1 MTTICQKLRFCYFNI
16 QFLKLFEV
24 YFWNFDQEDE
34 TLAKSNLYVPFKI
47 IFYFTNLDWCFVV
60 GFSFNIYI
68 KFLSRLDLLKSKL
81 LILLSTPWSNVDVIK
96 YHILTGSMFL
106 KFLWYEF
113 NKRTFK
119 KELSRFE
126 VIHGEIEIK
135 ESKISSMDLKTFY
148 ENPQLKQEFKQ

>member
-24 YFWNFDQEDE
+24 SFWNFDQEDE

-96 YHILTGSMFL
+96 YLYWQVQCFSNFFDMNLT
-106 KFLWYEF
+106 
-113 NKRTFK
+113 
-119 KELSRFE
+119 KELSRKNYR
-126 VIHGEIEIK
+126 G
-135 ESKISSMDLKTFY
+135 LKWSTVKLR
-148 ENPQLKQEFKQ
+148 LKSRRYHLWI